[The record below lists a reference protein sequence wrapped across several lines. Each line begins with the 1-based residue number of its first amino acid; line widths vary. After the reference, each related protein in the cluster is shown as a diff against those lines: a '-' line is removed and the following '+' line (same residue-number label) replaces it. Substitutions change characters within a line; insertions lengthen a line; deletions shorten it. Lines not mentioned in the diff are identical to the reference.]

1 MNVTRE
7 GKSMVIIFVTEI
19 HNELLIYQQI
29 NNRKNTES
37 FLNVLN
43 ENNHVTNHCLKMCEM
58 TNEFHD
64 ILNL

>member
-7 GKSMVIIFVTEI
+7 GKSRVIIFVTEI